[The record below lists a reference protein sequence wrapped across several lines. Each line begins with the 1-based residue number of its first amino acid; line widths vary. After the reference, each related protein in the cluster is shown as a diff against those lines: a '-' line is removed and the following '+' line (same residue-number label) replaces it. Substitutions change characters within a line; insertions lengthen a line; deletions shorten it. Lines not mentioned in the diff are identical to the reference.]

1 MQITL
6 RDLQYFVALAEHRN
20 FSKAAN
26 YCHVS
31 QPTLSGQMQKFEQ
44 RLGFPLFERDR
55 KQLIITPAGDVLL
68 QQAREILSQANQ
80 FELQAQTLQDPLSGA
95 IHLGLIPTLG
105 PYLLAICVKQL
116 SQALP
121 KIEFYFHEHPTEVL
135 LDLLSRGEL
144 DVLVL
149 PYLDEMASF
158 NCISIFHE
166 NLILVTPHDH
176 PLSQQKS
183 LQLDDLRGQ
192 NILTLQDGHCLSEQ
206 TRNYCFTAG
215 AKEDK
220 RFRASSLET
229 LRYQV
234 SGGRGITLFPELACE
249 NDADQLI
256 AYRRFQKPQPNRHIM
271 AITRPG
277 YPRMQA
283 VREMVKT
290 IRDAY
295 ANRRINSP
303 VI

>member
-1 MQITL
+1 MQLTL

-26 YCHVS
+26 FCHVS

-44 RLGFPLFERDR
+44 RLGFLLFERDR
-55 KQLIITPAGDVLL
+55 KKLMITPAGEVLL
-68 QQAREILSQANQ
+68 EQAREIINQANL
-80 FELQAQTLQDPLSGA
+80 FELQAQALQDPLSGA
-95 IHLGLIPTLG
+95 IHFGLIPTLG

-116 SQALP
+116 SQSLP
-121 KIEFYFHEHPTEVL
+121 NIEFYFHEHPT
-135 LDLLSRGEL
+135 DLLLEQLNRGEL

-158 NCISIFHE
+158 NCIPIFYE
-166 NLILVTPHDH
+166 NLILVTPHNH
-176 PLSQQKS
+176 PLSHRED
-183 LQLDDLRGQ
+183 LQLDDLRGEK
-192 NILTLQDGHCLSEQ
+192 ILTLQDGHCLSEQ
-206 TRNYCFTAG
+206 TRSYCFTAG

-234 SGGRGITLFPELACE
+234 AGGHGITLFPELACE

-256 AYRRFQKPQPNRHIM
+256 SYRRFIQPEPNRQIV
-271 AITRPG
+271 AVTRLG

-283 VREMVKT
+283 VRELVKT
-290 IRDAY
+290 LRHAY
-295 ANRRINSP
+295 QNRRINSP